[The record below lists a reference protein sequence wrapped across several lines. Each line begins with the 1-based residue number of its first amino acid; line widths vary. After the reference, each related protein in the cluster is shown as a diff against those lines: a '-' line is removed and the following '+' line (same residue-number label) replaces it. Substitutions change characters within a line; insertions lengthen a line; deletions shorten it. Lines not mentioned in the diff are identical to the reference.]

1 MICGALDPWNRPYV
15 TRPKEVLRYTP
26 KQWGWV
32 STKKAL
38 HTNLI
43 ASSASSHSQYT
54 IQYSK

>member
-32 STKKAL
+32 STKKAKSPT
-38 HTNLI
+38 HK
-43 ASSASSHSQYT
+43 SQS
-54 IQYSK
+54 IKCQLP